1 MISDEQADLLT
12 EELSEKYK
20 DVLQE
25 FQLYTMRIYEGTD
38 VEQNALHIQ
47 TIYVKEQYVG
57 KKEGQ
62 KILEEIF
69 DWCLKEGCHVT
80 LYWDTDGGQALE
92 DLWRYDY
99 GFEYYDHYIDRDG
112 MKYAS
117 PRSDGLM
124 LKEIF
129 DDEQVYITRK
139 DNDCV

>member
-12 EELSEKYK
+12 EQLSEKYK
-20 DVLQE
+20 DILQE
-25 FQLYTMRIYEGTD
+25 FQRYTMKIYEGTD
-38 VEQNALHIQ
+38 VEQNSLHIQ
-47 TIYVKEQYVG
+47 TSYVKEQYVG

-69 DWCLKEGCHVT
+69 DWCLEEGCHVT

-99 GFEYYDHYIDRDG
+99 GFEYYDHYIDKYG

-124 LKEIF
+124 LKEVF
-129 DDEQVYITRK
+129 DKEEK
-139 DNDCV
+139 